1 MFKSGFKKSVFTNT
15 ARSPIC
21 FLIEE
26 TRDGKKKKKGF
37 GESFW
42 TIGICDN
49 NGNRIYSQVSALM

>member
-1 MFKSGFKKSVFTNT
+1 MFESGLKKM
-15 ARSPIC
+15 
-21 FLIEE
+21 FLQTLQGLQYVILL
-26 TRDGKKKKKGF
+26 RKPGMVKKKKGF